1 MAAHPPDLYL
11 AACGKNNKA
20 SNRLNP
26 EGQTKYLAYKRHC
39 EKAENNIVSDKG
51 ITVNST
57 PYIRNNY
64 IRDLKEARE
73 KWNNCKKGR
82 VNFRKK
88 CINPKYINVPEDTHA
103 LPIKDA
109 RDKMVDLQRRITNFE
124 NDVKQNANKQ
134 RGVQFENTAATTA
147 AADEINIEDLYDIKD
162 NKLELNSEFTN
173 KKSKAILRVY
183 IEKIIREAAV
193 QGRPP
198 ILSPDELNEV
208 TVRDHGDAY
217 KNLIRKMLIRK
228 IILEEFGT
236 YSMAREHLDNE
247 RGASGGGG
255 GGIAGFRGLSAG
267 VIDGA
272 MPPPLELSSLAW
284 HPPPPASADA
294 RTRRRHRRT
303 RNKRRAERAFEWTR
317 NVNAVSDNESGRGSS
332 RSSRSSQ
339 SSTRRGRSTSTRRGS
354 TRRGRSTST
363 RRGSTRRNS
372 RSRSR
377 SSRSTRRSSRSTGT
391 RRSRSSSRGAAENG

>member
-20 SNRLNP
+20 SNILN
-26 EGQTKYLAYKRHC
+26 QKWKDNYNKYKDHC
-39 EKAENNIVSDKG
+39 KIAEQNIVPGKG

-57 PYIRNNY
+57 PYIRNKY

-73 KWNNCKKGR
+73 KWNNCKEGR

-88 CINPKYINVPEDTHA
+88 CINSKYINDNWPNVPDPKDTHA
-103 LPIKDA
+103 PPIRDA

-134 RGVQFENTAATTA
+134 RRVQFENTAATTA

-162 NKLELNSEFTN
+162 NKLELNSKYTN
-173 KKSKAILRVY
+173 GKSKAILRVY
-183 IEKIIREAAV
+183 IEKIIREAAF
-193 QGRPP
+193 QGLPP

-228 IILEEFGT
+228 IILEKVHTFSE
-236 YSMAREHLDNE
+236 ARWYLD
-247 RGASGGGG
+247 RAAVAGGGG
-255 GGIAGFRGLSAG
+255 GGIDELGGLSAQ
-267 VIDGA
+267 VIRSA
-272 MPPPLELSSLAW
+272 MPPPVTATAFHSGYG
-284 HPPPPASADA
+284 ADA
-294 RTRRRHRRT
+294 RTRRRHRRA
-303 RNKRRAERAFEWTR
+303 RNKKRAERRTR
-317 NVNAVSDNESGRGSS
+317 GRSDVSSDEPGI

-339 SSTRRGRSTSTRRGS
+339 SS

-377 SSRSTRRSSRSTGT
+377 SSTGTRRSSRSTGT